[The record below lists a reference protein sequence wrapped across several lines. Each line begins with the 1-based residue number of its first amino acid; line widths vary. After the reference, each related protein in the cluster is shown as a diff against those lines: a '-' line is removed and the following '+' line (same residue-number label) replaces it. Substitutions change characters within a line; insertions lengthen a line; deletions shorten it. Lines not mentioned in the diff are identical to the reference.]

1 VLGDIRGTRKRCLGM
16 VPELLTDAR
25 ETSYWIYG
33 SLFTADGFLRLS
45 SAVHDAQLHGL
56 RVKPINAL
64 HSEWN

>member
-1 VLGDIRGTRKRCLGM
+1 M